1 MNKKHIL
8 DSKEIPI
15 IQSDRGGE
23 VTYHGPGQIVIYFLL
38 DIKRLNCGPNKLV
51 ETIQDFV
58 KENPK
63 SVLLD
68 VRTNEEWD
76 EIGKPDGDKIGIK
89 TYFLSS
95 QFQGRII
102 NENFTKEFENLN
114 IDKSYEVLVMCGS
127 GNRSQ
132 RAAEL
137 LTEKGFKC
145 LNVSDGF
152 RGDGGDKIGWKNN
165 QLPTK

>member
-1 MNKKHIL
+1 MIKQISSNKIKDFI
-8 DSKEIPI
+8 KE
-15 IQSDRGGE
+15 
-23 VTYHGPGQIVIYFLL
+23 
-38 DIKRLNCGPNKLV
+38 K
-51 ETIQDFV
+51 
-58 KENPK
+58 PK
-63 SVLLD
+63 SILLD
-68 VRTNEEWD
+68 VRTKEEWGQ
-76 EIGKPDGDKIGIK
+76 GKPDGDKIGIK

-102 NENFTKEFENLN
+102 NENFCKEFEDLK
-114 IDKSYEVLVMCGS
+114 IDKNSEILVMCGS

-137 LTEKGFKC
+137 LLEKGFKC

-152 RGDGGDKIGWKNN
+152 RGDGVEKIGWKNN

>member
-1 MNKKHIL
+1 MIKQIPSNK
-8 DSKEIPI
+8 
-15 IQSDRGGE
+15 
-23 VTYHGPGQIVIYFLL
+23 
-38 DIKRLNCGPNKLV
+38 
-51 ETIQDFV
+51 IQDFV

-145 LNVSDGF
+145 SNISDGF
-152 RGDGGDKIGWKNN
+152 RGDGGEKIGWKNN
-165 QLPTK
+165 RLPIK

>member
-1 MNKKHIL
+1 MIKQIPSDKI
-8 DSKEIPI
+8 KE
-15 IQSDRGGE
+15 
-23 VTYHGPGQIVIYFLL
+23 FL
-38 DIKRLNCGPNKLV
+38 KEKPNS
-51 ETIQDFV
+51 I
-58 KENPK
+58 
-63 SVLLD
+63 LLD
-68 VRTNEEWD
+68 VRTKEEWD
-76 EIGKPDGDKIGIK
+76 QIGKPDGDKIGIK

-102 NENFTKEFENLN
+102 NENFVKEFENLK
-114 IDKSYEVLVMCGS
+114 IDKNFEVLVMCGS
-127 GNRSQ
+127 GMRSQ

-152 RGDGGDKIGWKNN
+152 RGDGGEKIGWKNN